1 MSDDRKFVILS
12 KFVEEE
18 DARNAITND
27 LTLDQELVDI
37 LPQSWNLNDDEVE
50 LVPLLKKY
58 FTVDAWLIVD
68 QGLETLK
75 QKSFSVGEN
84 QGGH

>member
-37 LPQSWNLNDDEVE
+37 LPQSWNLNDDEVG